1 MRSPRKAELTLI
13 FGAILA
19 VVSAILAVRFWQS
32 RGVCTDSV
40 VTSVIFFL
48 SVIGL
53 ILLAHR
59 MRVAEHVSEE
69 SNRPVLLVMRSPP
82 KKDEGKRLEIREK
95 MPDQTDH

>member
-1 MRSPRKAELTLI
+1 MRPPKRAELTLI
-13 FGAILA
+13 FGAIIA
-19 VVSAILAVRFWQS
+19 VVSAVLAVRYWQS

-48 SVIGL
+48 TVIGM

-59 MRVAEHVSEE
+59 MYAAKRVSEE
-69 SNRPVLLVMRSPP
+69 SSRPVLLVMTSEP
-82 KKDEGKRLEIREK
+82 KKNEGEKPQIKGK